1 MRNYF
6 FRKLFLFLLCFLPF
20 IAHADTHQPLSV
32 DKAFQ
37 LSVTKANNKQI
48 SLQWKIANDYHLYR
62 ERFNFKLMSP
72 EHVTLGKIVLPKGI
86 PQEDPILGKYQIY
99 RNKVQISLPLNHVDK
114 STKVVTL
121 LVGYQGCSD
130 AGFCYPPETKKLSV
144 DLTSVAHS
152 AVAAYSIHEP
162 TTLPMGKTDNSAQNK
177 ITHLLEGK
185 HYFWIA
191 LAFLGFGVLL
201 SFTPCVLP
209 MIPILSGIIVGQ
221 NKKEITT
228 RHAFIL
234 SLSYVIG
241 MAITYALAGV
251 LVALAGSHLTTAFQA
266 PWVIVLFSLLF
277 VVLALSLFDF
287 YELRLPSFL
296 EQSVTELSNRQSRS
310 YIGSAIMGALSVLI
324 VSPCV
329 TAPLVGV
336 LTFIAQTGSVFLGA
350 LALFMLAVG
359 MGLPLL
365 LIGTSAGKLLPKAG
379 PWMSMVKASFGVLLL
394 AVAIYLLQRVLP
406 GLITMWLW
414 AALFIISAVYLWKN
428 AKVFFKGMGIIF
440 LVYGIILLVGSAAGN
455 TDPLQPLMSFHNNHH
470 AAVQKLPFQRVKTV
484 ADIDAAVKQA
494 AAQHKI
500 VMLDFYADWCISC
513 KEMERNTFSDPTVQ
527 HALSNAVLLQV
538 DVTKNDAQ
546 DKAVEEHFNVIAPP
560 TMIFFKAGKELKEA
574 RIVGE
579 MGPQDFLKHIEVIEH
594 E

>member
-6 FRKLFLFLLCFLPF
+6 FRKLFLFLLCLLPV
-20 IAHADTHQPLSV
+20 IAHAETHQPLLV

-37 LSVTKANNKQI
+37 LSVVKANNKEV

-62 ERFNFKLMSP
+62 ERFNFKVMSP

-86 PQEDPILGKYQIY
+86 AEEDPILGKYQEY
-99 RNKVQISLPLNHVDK
+99 KNKVQINLPLNHV
-114 STKVVTL
+114 TKGTKTLML
-121 LVGYQGCSD
+121 LVGYQGCADS
-130 AGFCYPPETKKLSV
+130 GFCYPPETKKVSV
-144 DLTSVAHS
+144 DLTAVAHS
-152 AVAAYSIHEP
+152 KVTAYSTYEP
-162 TTLPMGKTDNSAQNK
+162 TTLPIANSTSSQDK
-177 ITHLLEGK
+177 VTHLLESK

-191 LAFLGFGVLL
+191 LAFLGFGILL

-221 NKKEITT
+221 DKKEITT
-228 RHAFIL
+228 RHAFLL

-266 PWVIVLFSLLF
+266 PWVIILFSLLF

-296 EQSVTELSNRQSRS
+296 EQSVAELSNRQSRS

-336 LTFIAQTGSVFLGA
+336 LTFIAQTGNVFLGA

-379 PWMSMVKASFGVLLL
+379 AWMNLIKTSFGVLLL
-394 AVAIYLLQRVLP
+394 GVAIYLLQRVLP

-428 AKVFFKGMGIIF
+428 SKVFFKGMGVVF
-440 LVYGIILLVGSAAGN
+440 LVYGIILLVGGSAGN
-455 TDPLQPLMSFHNNHH
+455 TDPLQPLTNFHNRS
-470 AAVQKLPFQRVKTV
+470 VVVSKLPFQRVKTI
-484 ADIDAAVKQA
+484 ADVDDAVRKA
-494 AAQHKI
+494 ATQHKL
-500 VMLDFYADWCISC
+500 VMLDFYADWCVSC
-513 KEMERNTFSDPTVQ
+513 KEMERNTFSDAAVQ
-527 HALSNAVLLQV
+527 SALKNAVLLQV
-538 DVTKNDAQ
+538 DVTQNDVA
-546 DKAVEEHFNVIAPP
+546 DKALEQHFNVIAPP
-560 TMIFFKAGKELKEA
+560 TMIFFKDGKELKDA

-579 MGPQDFLKHIEVIEH
+579 MGPKDFLKHIEAI
-594 E
+594 